1 MEKQDPEDR
10 YQQELLLSRKI
21 LKDQMRKA
29 MLASSPTEKK
39 ALAAYWK
46 ETFSPDMARELLR
59 VARDYDARARIANWN
74 LESFEKDRRG
84 ARK

>member
-1 MEKQDPEDR
+1 MEKQDSEDR

-21 LKDQMRKA
+21 LKDQMRRA
-29 MLASSPTEKK
+29 MAAVSPAEKK
-39 ALAAYWK
+39 TLAAYWK
-46 ETFSPDMARELLR
+46 EAFSPDMAKELLR
-59 VARDYDARARIANWN
+59 VARDYEARARIANWN